1 MAKENKRALA
11 DREFLQRLTSM
22 KESEGDSS
30 SFSSAY
36 NNVHRQNYV
45 RSYPLSFEQEETTSK
60 KQNVAQKLKNK
71 FINLFKWKK

>member
-22 KESEGDSS
+22 KESDGDSS

-36 NNVHRQNYV
+36 NVHRQNYV

-60 KQNVAQKLKNK
+60 KQNVGQKLKNK
-71 FINLFKWKK
+71 FINLFKGKK